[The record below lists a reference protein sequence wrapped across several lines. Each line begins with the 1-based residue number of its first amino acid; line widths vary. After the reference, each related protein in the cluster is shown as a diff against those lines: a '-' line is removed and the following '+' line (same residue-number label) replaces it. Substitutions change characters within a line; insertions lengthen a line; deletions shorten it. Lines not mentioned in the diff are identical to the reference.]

1 MLQPLQLEKPVLSPI
16 SDRSFLTAADATVS
30 PRLDASEEEFI
41 LAQSSLTVG
50 RSARVW
56 LHPTPSEERIGR
68 GPDDSGRK
76 VERAP
81 QEEPKADLSIGQ
93 SAMQVENKAFNT
105 DRRPSNASEAF
116 AAEDAPITEDDRLIA
131 RQIFDGDESFVT
143 KAAAASWLG
152 QTNAAKSRMAYM
164 ECFDWAGI
172 NILSAFRELCSRL
185 VVRAESQQLDRVID
199 AFSERWCECNPYHGF
214 KDRDVVHTIAFS
226 ILMLNTDLHLAEL
239 EQHMTRSQFVKN
251 TLPTIRNIADAAVDN
266 DAKGK
271 DQALASPVS
280 PHTPLERPSL
290 DLVINKNRMS
300 KFSGARSESEGNA
313 ESSDKLLVTAPYDG
327 TMRGWEAQVET
338 VLKDF
343 YNSIRSE
350 RLPLHGAPEDRGRQA
365 SNASL
370 SVVNI
375 ALRRTPSVLSKAP
388 SENASFR
395 GRPHEMRSA
404 TARFASKSRT
414 RPRVYPS
421 STMGSSRTSLDDQS
435 LWSPAASTWT
445 KYSLGKTQTSFSA
458 ESLGSWR
465 GSGFPQAIGFANAIS
480 QAIIREE
487 NKEGLLSPT
496 DQADFGGRTVALL
509 EDDTLE
515 LHGPPWA
522 KEGSLRHKVQDKRTK
537 DRGWTECFAVI
548 EKGCMRMFSFTG
560 TQGHSTVKGALRHLR
575 PQKHKP
581 AGSASGNVVG
591 GGNWTE
597 NAQDLGS
604 FTLRQT
610 YATSFAREHS
620 KSQACVWALTLP
632 TGVVHAFAVGSPE
645 LREEWTATVNYWS
658 ARLSKEPLIG
668 GVSNVEYGWGD
679 ALLATVRDADGPLA
693 SPPPT
698 SNSAGGAREGP
709 PSTSASATM
718 YSAASRAGSRS
729 NSVSN
734 NAPQLP
740 ENLALHSRTSL
751 PHSTSVGSRP
761 PSSLGRASLDQASSH
776 GGGHRAGRL
785 PGDRAAVSDWRPP
798 VSSMMESQLMEVDQ
812 RNALAAYVGELEV
825 ELKKHAELR
834 GTMGRAVCVLL
845 LLEDTDCL
853 VLTAP
858 PERGEGDEQL
868 EQQEQL
874 PAHGD
879 LQVHDVHRGAEPRGK
894 GQVQDRRRAGRRGRG
909 RACAQAV
916 VCERRGRA
924 ASGAKGRG

>member
-1 MLQPLQLEKPVLSPI
+1 
-16 SDRSFLTAADATVS
+16 
-30 PRLDASEEEFI
+30 
-41 LAQSSLTVG
+41 
-50 RSARVW
+50 
-56 LHPTPSEERIGR
+56 
-68 GPDDSGRK
+68 
-76 VERAP
+76 
-81 QEEPKADLSIGQ
+81 
-93 SAMQVENKAFNT
+93 
-105 DRRPSNASEAF
+105 
-116 AAEDAPITEDDRLIA
+116 
-131 RQIFDGDESFVT
+131 
-143 KAAAASWLG
+143 
-152 QTNAAKSRMAYM
+152 
-164 ECFDWAGI
+164 
-172 NILSAFRELCSRL
+172 
-185 VVRAESQQLDRVID
+185 
-199 AFSERWCECNPYHGF
+199 
-214 KDRDVVHTIAFS
+214 
-226 ILMLNTDLHLAEL
+226 MLNTDLHLAEL

-251 TLPTIRNIADAAVDN
+251 TLPTIRSIAD

-290 DLVINKNRMS
+290 DIVVNRNRIS
-300 KFSGARSESEGNA
+300 KLGGTRSDSEGNPD
-313 ESSDKLLVTAPYDG
+313 SSVSDGCNLLVNAPYEG
-327 TMRGWEAQVET
+327 IMKGWEAQVET
-338 VLKDF
+338 ILKDF
-343 YNSIRSE
+343 YNSIRNE
-350 RLPLHGAPEDRGRQA
+350 RLPLHGAPEDRGRQP

-370 SVVNI
+370 SVVTA

-465 GSGFPQAIGFANAIS
+465 GGGQAIGFANAIS

-487 NKEGLLSPT
+487 NKTEGLLSPT
-496 DQADFGGRTVALL
+496 DQADLGGRTVALL

-522 KEGSLRHKVQDKRTK
+522 KEGILRHKVEDKRTK

-560 TQGHSTVKGALRHLR
+560 HQGHSTVKGAFRHLR

-581 AGSASGNVVG
+581 AGSTGGAGNVVG

-610 YATSFAREHS
+610 YAGSFAREHS
-620 KSQACVWALTLP
+620 KSQAYVWALTLP
-632 TGVVHAFAVGSPE
+632 TGVIHAFAVGSPE
-645 LREEWTATVNYWS
+645 LREEWIATVNYWS

-668 GVSNVEYGWGD
+668 GVSNIEYGWGEG
-679 ALLATVRDADGPLA
+679 LLATVRDADGPLT

-698 SNSAGGAREGP
+698 SNSGGGRDGP

-718 YSAASRAGSRS
+718 YSAASRSASRS

-751 PHSTSVGSRP
+751 PHSASAGSRP
-761 PSSLGRASLDQASSH
+761 PSSLGRASLDQQSAHS
-776 GGGHRAGRL
+776 GTHRAGRL
-785 PGDRAAVSDWRPP
+785 PGDRTVISDWRPP

-834 GTMGRAVCVLL
+834 GIMGRAVCFHVCMVDVLMIA
-845 LLEDTDCL
+845 
-853 VLTAP
+853 VLAAA
-858 PERGEGDEQL
+858 PERS
-868 EQQEQL
+868 
-874 PAHGD
+874 
-879 LQVHDVHRGAEPRGK
+879 K
-894 GQVQDRRRAGRRGRG
+894 GH
-909 RACAQAV
+909 
-916 VCERRGRA
+916 
-924 ASGAKGRG
+924 

>member
-1 MLQPLQLEKPVLSPI
+1 
-16 SDRSFLTAADATVS
+16 
-30 PRLDASEEEFI
+30 
-41 LAQSSLTVG
+41 
-50 RSARVW
+50 
-56 LHPTPSEERIGR
+56 
-68 GPDDSGRK
+68 
-76 VERAP
+76 
-81 QEEPKADLSIGQ
+81 
-93 SAMQVENKAFNT
+93 
-105 DRRPSNASEAF
+105 
-116 AAEDAPITEDDRLIA
+116 
-131 RQIFDGDESFVT
+131 
-143 KAAAASWLG
+143 
-152 QTNAAKSRMAYM
+152 
-164 ECFDWAGI
+164 
-172 NILSAFRELCSRL
+172 
-185 VVRAESQQLDRVID
+185 
-199 AFSERWCECNPYHGF
+199 
-214 KDRDVVHTIAFS
+214 
-226 ILMLNTDLHLAEL
+226 
-239 EQHMTRSQFVKN
+239 
-251 TLPTIRNIADAAVDN
+251 
-266 DAKGK
+266 
-271 DQALASPVS
+271 
-280 PHTPLERPSL
+280 
-290 DLVINKNRMS
+290 
-300 KFSGARSESEGNA
+300 
-313 ESSDKLLVTAPYDG
+313 
-327 TMRGWEAQVET
+327 
-338 VLKDF
+338 
-343 YNSIRSE
+343 
-350 RLPLHGAPEDRGRQA
+350 
-365 SNASL
+365 
-370 SVVNI
+370 
-375 ALRRTPSVLSKAP
+375 
-388 SENASFR
+388 
-395 GRPHEMRSA
+395 
-404 TARFASKSRT
+404 
-414 RPRVYPS
+414 
-421 STMGSSRTSLDDQS
+421 MGSSRTSLDDQS

-522 KEGSLRHKVQDKRTK
+522 KEGILRHKVQDKRTK

-734 NAPQLP
+734 NTPQLP

-834 GTMGRAVCVLL
+834 GTMGRAVCVFV
-845 LLEDTDCL
+845 TF
-853 VLTAP
+853 
-858 PERGEGDEQL
+858 
-868 EQQEQL
+868 
-874 PAHGD
+874 
-879 LQVHDVHRGAEPRGK
+879 
-894 GQVQDRRRAGRRGRG
+894 GRY
-909 RACAQAV
+909 
-916 VCERRGRA
+916 
-924 ASGAKGRG
+924 

>member
-1 MLQPLQLEKPVLSPI
+1 
-16 SDRSFLTAADATVS
+16 
-30 PRLDASEEEFI
+30 
-41 LAQSSLTVG
+41 
-50 RSARVW
+50 
-56 LHPTPSEERIGR
+56 
-68 GPDDSGRK
+68 
-76 VERAP
+76 
-81 QEEPKADLSIGQ
+81 
-93 SAMQVENKAFNT
+93 
-105 DRRPSNASEAF
+105 
-116 AAEDAPITEDDRLIA
+116 
-131 RQIFDGDESFVT
+131 
-143 KAAAASWLG
+143 
-152 QTNAAKSRMAYM
+152 
-164 ECFDWAGI
+164 
-172 NILSAFRELCSRL
+172 
-185 VVRAESQQLDRVID
+185 
-199 AFSERWCECNPYHGF
+199 
-214 KDRDVVHTIAFS
+214 
-226 ILMLNTDLHLAEL
+226 MLNTDLHLAEL

-266 DAKGK
+266 DGKGK

-280 PHTPLERPSL
+280 PHTPLDRPSL
-290 DLVINKNRMS
+290 DIVVNRNRMS
-300 KFSGARSESEGNA
+300 KFNGRSESEGNA
-313 ESSDKLLVTAPYDG
+313 ETPDGCKLLVTAPYDG
-327 TMRGWEAQVET
+327 TMKGWESQVET
-338 VLKDF
+338 ILKDF
-343 YNSIRSE
+343 YNSIRNE

-370 SVVNI
+370 SVVQS

-522 KEGSLRHKVQDKRTK
+522 KEGILRHKIQDKRTK

-548 EKGCMRMFSFTG
+548 EKGCMRMFSFTAH
-560 TQGHSTVKGALRHLR
+560 QGHSTVKGALRHLR
-575 PQKHKP
+575 PQKHKST
-581 AGSASGNVVG
+581 AGSSAGAGNPVG

-597 NAQDLGS
+597 SAQDLGS

-620 KSQACVWALTLP
+620 KSQAYVWALTLP
-632 TGVVHAFAVGSPE
+632 TGAVHAFAVGSPE

-668 GVSNVEYGWGD
+668 GVSNIEYGWGE
-679 ALLATVRDADGPLA
+679 ALLATVRDADGPL

-698 SNSAGGAREGP
+698 SNSAGGSKDGP

-751 PHSTSVGSRP
+751 PHSASVGGGSRP
-761 PSSLGRASLDQASSH
+761 PSSLGRASLDQQSAHS
-776 GGGHRAGRL
+776 GGHRAGRL
-785 PGDRAAVSDWRPP
+785 PGDRATVSDWRPP

-834 GTMGRAVCVLL
+834 GIMGRAVCFLSSGSGTL
-845 LLEDTDCL
+845 
-853 VLTAP
+853 LTATVLAAP
-858 PERGEGDEQL
+858 SERGKGHQQL

-879 LQVHDVHRGAEPRGK
+879 LQVHDVHRGPEPRGQ
-894 GQVQDRRRAGRRGRG
+894 GQGQDRRRAGRARGRG
-909 RACAQAV
+909 RARAPAV
-916 VCERRGRA
+916 VRQRRGRA
-924 ASGAKGRG
+924 ARGVTGSRRG